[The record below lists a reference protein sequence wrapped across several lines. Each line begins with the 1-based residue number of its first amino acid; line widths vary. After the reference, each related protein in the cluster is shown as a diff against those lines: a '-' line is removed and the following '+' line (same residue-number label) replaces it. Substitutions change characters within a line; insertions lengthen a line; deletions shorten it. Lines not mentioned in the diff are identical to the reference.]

1 MTCALGGV
9 SRERYFFAA
18 RLRFAKRGSKRDVY
32 EEEKEKEN
40 GESFSSNW
48 YAAIFSRCDRAF
60 ISVQGLRR
68 CSGRTVGVGM
78 SAHGGHR

>member
-1 MTCALGGV
+1 MRWSISGEIFFRCAATIC
-9 SRERYFFAA
+9 E
-18 RLRFAKRGSKRDVY
+18 KRSKRDVY

-40 GESFSSNW
+40 GESFLSNW
-48 YAAIFSRCDRAF
+48 CAAIFSRCDKAF

-68 CSGRTVGVGM
+68 CSGRTVGDGM